1 MNHLTRLSTVV
12 LTVVACC
19 GPILGA
25 EGAEGAEEATREF
38 RLDRLD
44 IALVASG
51 WGKARW
57 NAGVGERA
65 LQIGAET
72 FNRGLGTH
80 ARSDL
85 HVRVFRAAKRFT
97 AKVGVDASAR
107 KAADKARIEF
117 RVLGDDKVLW
127 KSGLM
132 CRDDTAKRVDVGLVG
147 VNVLSLEVTDGGNG
161 KDGDYAAWADAV
173 IVTAGRD
180 PKAVP
185 PSPAAHFRALDPFY
199 KQYVSA
205 GGLIIAASDKVSPH
219 ALKEAAYLVDK
230 LLATRPDVLA
240 ALIRN
245 RIRVG
250 VMAYTEMTTAIP
262 AHRGL
267 GVWYDKRARGL
278 GNNPVTCGEENLL
291 DFKGDPY
298 RGENIFIHEFAH
310 IIDGRGFR
318 AIDKTFK
325 DRLEALYEK
334 TKATGRFRGYGM
346 TSYGEFWAEG
356 VQSWFHCN
364 RGGGLEALDANG
376 KRVCVINTRSD
387 LKKHMP
393 VLAKILAASFPGN
406 GWTYVPVK
414 DRLNE
419 PHLKGYDPAAAP
431 TFKWPAY
438 VIEGARKVEAERR
451 KKRAAEAARK
461 KRQADKARK

>member
-1 MNHLTRLSTVV
+1 MNYLNRVSTVV
-12 LTVVACC
+12 VTVLACC
-19 GPILGA
+19 SSILGA
-25 EGAEGAEEATREF
+25 EGAGKATREF

-57 NAGVGERA
+57 NVGLGERP
-65 LQIGAET
+65 LQIGTET
-72 FNRGLGTH
+72 FKHGLGTH

-85 HVRVFRAAKRFT
+85 HVRLFKAAERFK
-97 AKVGVDASAR
+97 AAVGVDASAG
-107 KAADKARIEF
+107 KKADKARIEF
-117 RVLGDDKVLW
+117 RVLGDGKVLW
-127 KSGLM
+127 TSGLM
-132 CRDDTAKRVDVGLVG
+132 RRDDAARRVDVPLAG
-147 VNVLSLEVTDGGNG
+147 VEVLSLEVTDGGDG
-161 KDGDYAAWADAV
+161 KTGDYAAWADAV
-173 IVTAGRD
+173 IVTSGRD

-205 GGLIIAASDKVSPH
+205 GGLIIAASDKVSPY
-219 ALKEAAYLVDK
+219 ALKEAAYLVNK

-240 ALIRN
+240 ALVRN

-250 VMAYTEMTTAIP
+250 VMAYNEMTTAIP
-262 AHRGL
+262 AHRKL

-291 DFKGDPY
+291 GFKGDPY
-298 RGENIFIHEFAH
+298 RGESIFIHEFSH
-310 IIDGRGFR
+310 IIDGRGLR

-376 KRVCVINTRSD
+376 KRVCVINTRAD
-387 LKKHMP
+387 LKKYMP
-393 VLAKILAASFPGN
+393 PLAKLLAASFPGN
-406 GWTYVPVK
+406 DWTYVPVK
-414 DRLNE
+414 QRLNE

-431 TFKWPAY
+431 TFKWPAH
-438 VIEGARKVEAERR
+438 VIEGARRIEAERR

-461 KRQADKARK
+461 KQRAEKARK